1 MQRVSGVDERMWGE
15 QKREKRKK
23 CKWKFKKKCK
33 TNGRL
38 DFTEDHAVTQVNRT
52 ALYSR
57 REQTRRK
64 YKVNNNYRVIST
76 ER

>member
-1 MQRVSGVDERMWGE
+1 MGRTEER
-15 QKREKRKK
+15 KEKKER
-23 CKWKFKKKCK
+23 WKFKKKCK
-33 TNGRL
+33 TNGQL